1 MMKRNEIMKRMELEL
16 GSITYWSLSEISD
29 ESLGMC
35 LSCGEFDEGY
45 EPDARR
51 CECPACGQ
59 FEVYGIEEVIMM
71 IA

>member
-1 MMKRNEIMKRMELEL
+1 MMKNSEILKRLELEL
-16 GSITYWSLSEISD
+16 GPMTEWSLSEIS
-29 ESLGMC
+29 EENLGMC

-51 CECPACGQ
+51 CECRACGQ

>member
-1 MMKRNEIMKRMELEL
+1 MKRSEIINKLEIEL
-16 GSITYWSLSEISD
+16 GPMDEWSLCD
-29 ESLGMC
+29 MDYLGMC
-35 LSCGEFDEGY
+35 VSCGEFDEGY